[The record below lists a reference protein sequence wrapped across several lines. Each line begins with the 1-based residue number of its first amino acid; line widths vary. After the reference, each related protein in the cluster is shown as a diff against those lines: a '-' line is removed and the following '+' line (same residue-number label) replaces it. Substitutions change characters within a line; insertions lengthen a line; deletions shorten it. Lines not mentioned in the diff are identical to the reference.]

1 MKIARSF
8 STLTQILPLRP
19 ISAIASI
26 AVAALSA
33 PSTASQAQAREVP
46 KQPYTMAGR
55 SPVYAPNGIAATS
68 QPLATSAALRVLA
81 DGGNAIDAAV
91 TAAAVLSV
99 VEPMMTGIGG
109 DMFAIIW
116 LAKEHR
122 LVALNAS
129 GRAGSLMTRAELFK
143 RGRTTSIPRGIE
155 TVTVPG
161 ALAGWQA
168 LLDKYGTM
176 KLAQVLQPAIGY
188 AQNGFVVTPVIA
200 NDWAGQTNILRRDVG
215 ARSTFLRD
223 SQPLHAG
230 EWFTNPDYA
239 RTLQL
244 VAKEGPATLYGGE
257 LGQKLVA
264 RIKEL
269 GGFVTLEDLKKNAP
283 NWVTPISVN
292 FKGYR
297 IWEMPPSN
305 QGIATLEML
314 KIIEPYDLKSMGL
327 NSAEYLH
334 VMIEAKKLAYA
345 DLVKYV
351 GDADHLTLK
360 PEQMLSDAFIKERRS
375 HIDLKKAQT
384 TVEPGPERV
393 GGETIYLTVADKAGN
408 MVSFINS
415 NFDEFG
421 SGVVV
426 PGTGFVLHDRG
437 AGFTLVDGLP
447 NTVAPGKRPFH
458 TLIPAFITKPGANPT
473 ADGSTDEPYMSF
485 GLMGGAMQAQGHAQF
500 IINHLVFGLNIQ
512 EAQDVGR
519 FRHMSG
525 ARTVVESVIPDGV
538 LNALRAMGHDMAFA
552 VPSQFGGSQAI
563 IKLAHGWVAGSD
575 PRKDGH
581 AAGN

>member
-1 MKIARSF
+1 MKFA
-8 STLTQILPLRP
+8 PV
-19 ISAIASI
+19 
-26 AVAALSA
+26 AVLALSVSPA
-33 PSTASQAQAREVP
+33 LTHAQAREVP
-46 KQPYTMAGR
+46 KQPYTMAGK
-55 SPVYAPNGIAATS
+55 SPVYAPNGVAATS
-68 QPLATSAALRVLA
+68 QPLATSAALKVL
-81 DGGNAIDAAV
+81 DNGGNAIDAAV
-91 TAAAVLSV
+91 TAASVLSV

-109 DMFAIIW
+109 DMFAIVW

-129 GRAGSLMTRAELFK
+129 GRAGSLMTRAELLK
-143 RGRTTSIPRGIE
+143 RGRTTTIPRGIE

-161 ALAGWQA
+161 ALAGWQM

-215 ARSTFLRD
+215 ARATFMRD
-223 SQPLHAG
+223 SQPYHTG

-239 RTLQL
+239 KTLQEI
-244 VAKEGPATLYGGE
+244 AKEGPATFYGGP

-269 GGFVTLEDLKKNAP
+269 GGFVTLEDLKNNAP
-283 NWVTPISVN
+283 NWVTPISIN

-297 IWEMPPSN
+297 IWEMPPNN
-305 QGIATLEML
+305 QGVIPLEML
-314 KIIEPYDLKSMGL
+314 RILDGYDLKSMGL
-327 NSAEYLH
+327 NSPQYLH

-345 DLVKYV
+345 DLAKYV

-375 HIDLKKAQT
+375 HIDMKKAQT
-384 TVEPGPERV
+384 SVEPGPERI
-393 GGETIYLTVADKAGN
+393 GGETIYLTVADKDGN

-437 AGFTLVDGLP
+437 AGFTLIDGLP

-458 TLIPAFITKPGANPT
+458 TLIPAFITKPSANPT

-500 IINHLVFGLNIQ
+500 VINHLVFGLNIQ
-512 EAQDVGR
+512 EAQDVAR
-519 FRHMSG
+519 FRHMTG
-525 ARTVVESVIPDGV
+525 ARTIVESVIPESTMS
-538 LNALRAMGHDMAFA
+538 ALRALGHDMQYAP
-552 VPSQFGGSQAI
+552 PSQFGGSQAI
-563 IKLAHGWVAGSD
+563 IKLAKGWVAGSD

-581 AAGN
+581 AGGN